1 MPEIKSFS
9 RGLKAIKFCRVVN
22 PNSENPAAPEEEQAI
37 TTHEA
42 PLPELDE
49 ALAALKTVVCEVM
62 GFQKDYAVDMTIY
75 RFQVSYT
82 KNGTR
87 AVQLRFKKAI
97 ETIGGGLH
105 PMATPFFKIDEP
117 GDGESGKMEVKP
129 KSAELVKT
137 AIREAERYS
146 NGERSQTLLNFDE
159 AKAALNATAAIGAEG
174 DMFAEAAN

>member
-9 RGLKAIKFCRVVN
+9 RGLKAIKFVRIVN
-22 PNSENPAAPEEEQAI
+22 PGSESPSAPEEEQAI

-49 ALAALKTVVCEVM
+49 ALAALVPVVCEVM
-62 GFQKDYAVDMTIY
+62 GFQKAY
-75 RFQVSYT
+75 REGMNVYRLQVSTT

-87 AVQLRFKKAI
+87 AVCLRFKKALD
-97 ETIGGGLH
+97 TIGGQLH
-105 PMATPFFKIDEP
+105 PGSTPFFKIDPP
-117 GDGESGKMEVKP
+117 GDGESGKLEVKP
-129 KSAELVKT
+129 ESAELVKR

-146 NGERSQTLLNFDE
+146 NGERSQKLLNFDD
-159 AKAALNATAAIGAEG
+159 AKKALNATADLGRDE